1 MANYN
6 YVAPI
11 QYKSYS
17 DMNKERLAA
26 KAAKEAAGLKQQSAI
41 DKRRQASLSAISN
54 VDMTGWATVHSDD
67 FLAWAEKAKYDLK
80 YTDNPDIDLIA
91 TKLIDMKGVA
101 DEHAKLRDKEEEYML
116 YIGENASNYD
126 ADLDW
131 GISATHDIDG
141 YKKRTKTFNNVGLLN
156 YSNGVGDFPNVDY
169 DPSATSGIES
179 METMAEV
186 ADFLNITPTEGPNGT
201 TFFINPQNEE
211 KMLVRGGSFEV
222 AIEQFSGLWN
232 PDLSPLTPHRPEVAF
247 SSYSNAE
254 ESNIFVEHAKLLN
267 NKVEAR
273 EEGYSYEEA
282 QAALK
287 ANILSYLNPDSALAD
302 RALMADAIH
311 DYQLPV
317 DQGGTGQTWATVSQS
332 ESLIELHGNPWERF
346 ADKMVDTADLYDPD
360 KPSGG
365 RNQTEQDRRLL
376 AFGSEPVTAPD
387 RQFLR
392 ELGAEDFDW
401 DEALRL
407 SEMSI
412 DDVLKDLVIVV
423 DEVDEF
429 DNLTG
434 KTKRELKDLGEGVR
448 VEMGQ
453 QDVRFDAVPIDN
465 VEVFPDENLAIV
477 YATAFKTG
485 EVGIDIGEPGDAWR
499 FNKLFGGALGTAP
512 FTFIKVLKDDGT
524 YTEDYKRLMNQFDR
538 TYGYENAL
546 QSKIMSAEEA
556 RE

>member
-26 KAAKEAAGLKQQSAI
+26 KAVKEAAGLKQQSAI

-156 YSNGVGDFPNVDY
+156 YSNGVGDFPNMDY

-179 METMAEV
+179 MKTMAEV
-186 ADFLNITPTEGPNGT
+186 ANFLNITPTEGPNGT
-201 TFFINPQNEE
+201 TFFINPQTEE

-311 DYQLPV
+311 DYQLPTE
-317 DQGGTGQTWATVSQS
+317 QGGTGQTWATVSQS
-332 ESLIELHGNPWERF
+332 QTLIDLHGNPWERF

-365 RNQTEQDRRLL
+365 RNQNEQDRRLL
-376 AFGSEPVTAPD
+376 AFGSAPVNEPD
-387 RQFLR
+387 RQFAR
-392 ELGAEDFDW
+392 ELGGEDYDW
-401 DEALRL
+401 DEALKMSERGDAILKL
-407 SEMSI
+407 STLE
-412 DDVLKDLVIVV
+412 
-423 DEVDEF
+423 DEVDVNGNF
-429 DNLTG
+429 TG
-434 KTKRELKDLGEGVR
+434 VTKRVLKDLGEGVR
-448 VEMGQ
+448 VRMGQ
-453 QDVRFDAVPIDN
+453 QDIKFDAVPIDN

-477 YATAFKTG
+477 YATGDNPG
-485 EVGIDIGEPGDAWR
+485 EVGIDIGEEGDPWR
-499 FNKLFGGALGTAP
+499 YNPLFGGKEGIAP
-512 FTFIKVLKDDGT
+512 FRVINVLKDDGT

-546 QSKIMSAEEA
+546 QSKIISAEEA